1 MPRKKTAKRSI
12 KRQAATSSFDTMH
25 KEFLQTPAKLLA
37 CIATDVTALKQKENK
52 LKVALNK
59 AKTQVKNSE
68 ARIKQ
73 ASAKANTT
81 TGKKQLKAAKK
92 AHAKVCKVYTGVNK
106 ELQEVAKCLANSMQQ
121 QSKLTALRKQLSQFQ
136 KEWAKNLKNA
146 KQAKATTK
154 AKPKTKLKTKTR
166 RSSKKMSG
174 NGYINPQAEA
184 MTLSAQE
191 DDASMNEKLEAVS

>member
-12 KRQAATSSFDTMH
+12 KRQAATNTFDAMH

-52 LKVALNK
+52 LKAALNK

-92 AHAKVCKVYTGVNK
+92 AHAKVCKVYNAANK

-154 AKPKTKLKTKTR
+154 TKTKTKAKAKTR
-166 RSSKKMSG
+166 KNSKRMAG
-174 NGYINPQAEA
+174 NGYVAPQAEP
-184 MTLSAQE
+184 MTMNAHEE
-191 DDASMNEKLEAVS
+191 DANMSEQLEAVS